1 MTKMNKN
8 EIARLMKVAF
18 SVYDSFTIVD
28 ESDEM
33 KNMFSF
39 TLNTFDDSADIG
51 HTDFCIELNNN
62 RKPNDDNVSAL
73 KLKRLI
79 DSVYG
84 K

>member
-1 MTKMNKN
+1 MNKN
-8 EIARLMKVAF
+8 EIAKLMKVAF

-39 TLNTFDDSADIG
+39 TLSTFDDNIDIS

-79 DSVYG
+79 DSVYD